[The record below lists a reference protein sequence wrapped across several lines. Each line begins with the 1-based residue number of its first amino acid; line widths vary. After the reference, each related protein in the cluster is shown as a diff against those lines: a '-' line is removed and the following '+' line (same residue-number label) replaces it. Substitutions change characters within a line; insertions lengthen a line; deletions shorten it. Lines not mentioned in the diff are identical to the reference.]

1 MLGQVA
7 RWQWLVSKV
16 FLGLGIV
23 LAALYWWQLTTSGGS
38 PVDTLAYWTANPAD
52 LYPHPELLQQNGYN
66 YSPAFELVIGWGRL
80 LPFETF
86 VAIWRA
92 LLLVTLVWLAGPLTL
107 FVLFIPPVATEVNA
121 ANIQFLL
128 AAAIVLSFRRPKWW
142 AATWAFVL
150 LTKVSPGIG
159 LLWFALRRE
168 WRKLSIA
175 IGVTLAITVITFAIW
190 PDRWIGWLRLL
201 TAGSPPPVSP
211 YYWSIWLRLPFALA
225 FVVVGAWR
233 GWRWPVVVAGTLALP
248 VFFFLSPSMLVGVL
262 PFLREAT
269 GRWLASATGGAPA
282 SSSGAP
288 ASGSGAP
295 ASGSNAPATVPA
307 TPAGDVA

>member
-1 MLGQVA
+1 VSAILVSTLA
-7 RWQWLVSKV
+7 RWQRLASLVFV
-16 FLGLGIV
+16 GLGIV
-23 LAALYWWQLTTSGGS
+23 LAVGYWYLLTRDGGS
-38 PVDTLAYWTANPAD
+38 PVDVLAYWSANPQD

-66 YSPAFELVIGWGRL
+66 YSPAWEVVIGWGRN

-92 LLLVTLVWLAGPLTL
+92 LLLVTLVWLAGPLTV

-121 ANIQFLL
+121 GNIQFLL
-128 AAAIVLSFRRPKWW
+128 AAAIVLGFRKPEWW
-142 AATWAFVL
+142 AGTWAFVL
-150 LTKVSPGIG
+150 LTKVSPAVG

-168 WRKLSIA
+168 WRHLAWA
-175 IGVTLAITVITFAIW
+175 IGVTAVIVAVTFLIW
-190 PDRWIGWLRLL
+190 PDRWFGWVRLL

-225 FVVVGAWR
+225 FVVLGAWR

-262 PFLREAT
+262 PYLRTAT
-269 GRWLASATGGAPA
+269 GRWLAARASAA
-282 SSSGAP
+282 
-288 ASGSGAP
+288 
-295 ASGSNAPATVPA
+295 
-307 TPAGDVA
+307 

>member
-1 MLGQVA
+1 VSA
-7 RWQWLVSKV
+7 ILVSTLAPWQRLASLV
-16 FLGLGIV
+16 FVGLGIV
-23 LAALYWWQLTTSGGS
+23 LAVGYWYLLTRDGGS
-38 PVDTLAYWTANPAD
+38 PVDVLAYWSANPQD

-66 YSPAFELVIGWGRL
+66 YSPAWEVVIGWGRN

-92 LLLVTLVWLAGPLTL
+92 LLLVTLVWLAGPLTV

-121 ANIQFLL
+121 GNIQFLL
-128 AAAIVLSFRRPKWW
+128 AAAIVLGFRKPEWW
-142 AATWAFVL
+142 AGTWAFVL
-150 LTKVSPGIG
+150 LTKVSPAVG

-168 WRKLSIA
+168 WRHLAWA
-175 IGVTLAITVITFAIW
+175 IGVTAAIVAVTFLIW
-190 PDRWIGWLRLL
+190 PDRWFGWVRLL

-225 FVVVGAWR
+225 FVVLGAWR

-262 PFLREAT
+262 PYLRTAT
-269 GRWLASATGGAPA
+269 GRWLAARASAA
-282 SSSGAP
+282 
-288 ASGSGAP
+288 
-295 ASGSNAPATVPA
+295 
-307 TPAGDVA
+307 

>member
-1 MLGQVA
+1 MSANLFSALA
-7 RWQWLVSKV
+7 RRQWLLSRV

-23 LAALYWWQLTTSGGS
+23 LAAGYWYLLTRDGGS
-38 PVDTLAYWTANPAD
+38 PVDALAYWSANPQD

-66 YSPAFELVIGWGRL
+66 YSPAWEVAIGWGRN

-92 LLLVTLVWLAGPLTL
+92 FLLVTLVWLAGPLTV

-121 ANIQFLL
+121 GNIQFLL
-128 AAAIVLSFRRPKWW
+128 AAAIVLGFRKPEWW
-142 AATWAFVL
+142 AGTWAFVL
-150 LTKVSPGIG
+150 LTKVSPGVG

-168 WRKLSIA
+168 WRHLAWA
-175 IGVTLAITVITFAIW
+175 IGVTAIIVAVTFVIW
-190 PDRWIGWLRLL
+190 PDRWFGWARLL

-225 FVVVGAWR
+225 FVVLGAWR

-262 PFLREAT
+262 PFLRTAT
-269 GRWLASATGGAPA
+269 GRWLATRASTPPGAAVVAPEAAA
-282 SSSGAP
+282 S
-288 ASGSGAP
+288 
-295 ASGSNAPATVPA
+295 
-307 TPAGDVA
+307 